1 MKQVKQRVV
10 AIDYF
15 RGLFIILILL
25 THSMIFSMPFAYLGG
40 ATKLWTGPAEMF
52 MLLSG
57 ITYAI
62 VRGNQIKPDFKK
74 VAFKTWK
81 RATSLYLLSIL
92 LVSLSLVLSAVLT
105 THHLTNYVFGSLPT
119 SSGLSLLWKM
129 ITLQYYYGSASFL
142 MLYGVYLAA
151 APFAMYVLRTKY
163 WVIVPIISVA
173 LFSTK
178 ASQSAG
184 LTSYSPFIMWQ
195 IYFFLGMTITSFREQ
210 LSSLLQRSKPMLVN
224 AMRIFTISGA
234 ALIIALSF
242 IAQSDIFTNL
252 LWLNARVPIT
262 HHLTGAYVIIMS
274 HHSTLESL
282 FRDNRYGALR
292 PAVSLW
298 VFAALILIYKKYER
312 QILDYSGRAVIAFG
326 RETLAVFAAQ
336 AFAVPILA
344 AIPLKR
350 TMFFNII
357 LLLTLYTSMW
367 AVVQRRR
374 IASGFIN
381 YTFKLK
387 LSYND
392 AKYAYL
398 SRYEDS

>member
-1 MKQVKQRVV
+1 
-10 AIDYF
+10 
-15 RGLFIILILL
+15 
-25 THSMIFSMPFAYLGG
+25 
-40 ATKLWTGPAEMF
+40 
-52 MLLSG
+52 
-57 ITYAI
+57 
-62 VRGNQIKPDFKK
+62 
-74 VAFKTWK
+74 
-81 RATSLYLLSIL
+81 
-92 LVSLSLVLSAVLT
+92 
-105 THHLTNYVFGSLPT
+105 
-119 SSGLSLLWKM
+119 
-129 ITLQYYYGSASFL
+129 
-142 MLYGVYLAA
+142 
-151 APFAMYVLRTKY
+151 
-163 WVIVPIISVA
+163 
-173 LFSTK
+173 
-178 ASQSAG
+178 
-184 LTSYSPFIMWQ
+184 
-195 IYFFLGMTITSFREQ
+195 
-210 LSSLLQRSKPMLVN
+210 
-224 AMRIFTISGA
+224 
-234 ALIIALSF
+234 
-242 IAQSDIFTNL
+242 
-252 LWLNARVPIT
+252 
-262 HHLTGAYVIIMS
+262 
-274 HHSTLESL
+274 
-282 FRDNRYGALR
+282 LR